1 MNKEFRNR
9 RYSGIP
15 IESISEIRPDTIYS
29 KSNVSKLRVS
39 IGYAISDAL
48 KFHPN
53 APAADYDGCEM
64 GTAKGDYYEG
74 KTIIDFFALLESN
87 TPITI
92 TAPPWM
98 HTKDKT
104 AETVD
109 MVALIMDMIQ
119 PELQNAIY
127 QVIFNS
133 KAAK

>member
-1 MNKEFRNR
+1 MSDELRNR
-9 RYSGIP
+9 RYRGPFID
-15 IESISEIRPDTIYS
+15 SIDDVRMDTVYS
-29 KSNVSKLRVS
+29 KSNLSNLRAS
-39 IGYAISDAL
+39 NGYPISEAL

-53 APAADYDGCEM
+53 APTPDYEGGQLGVPK
-64 GTAKGDYYEG
+64 GTYYEG
-74 KTIIDFFALLESN
+74 KTVIDFFALIESN

-98 HTKDKT
+98 HTKDKA

-119 PELQNAIY
+119 PELQRAIY
-127 QVIFNS
+127 EVIFNS